1 MSSTWHSKRNIAST
15 IGLSKFCSLRPK
27 WCVTISSS
35 GTHSVCVCTVHQN
48 TKLIVVAFCS
58 TINRVREEN
67 RKKKLERQEEGTGAT
82 VVQSNVEKFVTDY
95 KILMKMVVG
104 NVKNME
110 CMLHRCENCPG
121 FQKLQSYVEQEL
133 ERYDIDD
140 VTYSQ
145 WDRPDRTSLCSI
157 SAPVD
162 EFIELLMYQVDNL
175 TAHSFT
181 AKSQT
186 Q

>member
-1 MSSTWHSKRNIAST
+1 M
-15 IGLSKFCSLRPK
+15 
-27 WCVTISSS
+27 
-35 GTHSVCVCTVHQN
+35 
-48 TKLIVVAFCS
+48 VA
-58 TINRVREEN
+58 
-67 RKKKLERQEEGTGAT
+67 
-82 VVQSNVEKFVTDY
+82 
-95 KILMKMVVG
+95 G

-145 WDRPDRTSLCSI
+145 WDSIDRTSLCSI

-162 EFIELLMYQVDNL
+162 EFIELLVYQVDNL

-186 Q
+186 QYLKKQKWQIDEETCIILLEFAENYHFVIQDEVLGYNWNNKQCTLHPLVVYYRDQNNLLHCVCLCFISDDLEHDTDFVNELQRCQY

>member
-1 MSSTWHSKRNIAST
+1 M
-15 IGLSKFCSLRPK
+15 
-27 WCVTISSS
+27 
-35 GTHSVCVCTVHQN
+35 
-48 TKLIVVAFCS
+48 
-58 TINRVREEN
+58 REEN

-82 VVQSNVEKFVTDY
+82 VVQSNVEQFVTDY

-110 CMLHRCENCPG
+110 CMLHRCENYPG

-145 WDRPDRTSLCSI
+145 WDSTDRTSLCSI